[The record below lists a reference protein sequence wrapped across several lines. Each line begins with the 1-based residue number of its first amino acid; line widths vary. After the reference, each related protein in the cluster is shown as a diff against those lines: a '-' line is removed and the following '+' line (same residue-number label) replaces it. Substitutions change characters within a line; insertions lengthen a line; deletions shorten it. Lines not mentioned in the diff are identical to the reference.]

1 MVMYR
6 FLRCHE
12 HLVRKTIAPHS
23 LRGSACLGRVPP
35 SCGQPRDSW
44 CAPIDNM
51 PVSPVAAPGERVDA
65 SQPGETKGA
74 KVAHSPACA
83 ATTRSWLTPD
93 VWCVSHSG
101 YLNPHPVPLRDPP
114 SPGEPFPSRLLHVS
128 DILVCAH
135 MTLLPDILDVV
146 LHPGRCTETA
156 VSR

>member
-1 MVMYR
+1 MYR

-12 HLVRKTIAPHS
+12 HLVRKTIEPHS

-44 CAPIDNM
+44 CALSTTCLSLQLPHPARELMRLN
-51 PVSPVAAPGERVDA
+51 
-65 SQPGETKGA
+65 PGETKGA